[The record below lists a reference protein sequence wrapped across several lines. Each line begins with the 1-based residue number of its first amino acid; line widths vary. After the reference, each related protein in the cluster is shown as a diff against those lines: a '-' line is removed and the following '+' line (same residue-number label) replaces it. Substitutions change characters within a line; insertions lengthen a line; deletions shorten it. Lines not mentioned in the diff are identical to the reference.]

1 MIERAIHALKWSE
14 QVSEFTP
21 LTPECNHKMDVTSL
35 GLLGFTETQTNSL
48 FAKFGNG
55 KKEFHFT
62 SMASMPSSEL
72 CEVIGEKFSSR
83 VLSWVLIEKLIVLHN
98 LGCLENQHEY
108 LALDGDPEIL
118 DELSVEQL
126 GIEVQ
131 LERLQLST
139 RTYNGLLRGGIKSL
153 SALLMTGP
161 EELSDIRNFGQKSLE
176 EVRLVQE
183 KFGGQLSDMTAATPE
198 ELSVERLGTDVQL
211 EGLQLST
218 RTYNGLVRG
227 GIRSLS
233 ALLVTGPEELS
244 DIRNFGQ
251 KSLEEVLLVQEK
263 YRGQLSDI
271 TAAAPSEINDTEED
285 LAWAWNELRAELE
298 GVVRES
304 EGLEGVVFNQFSI
317 YGFDYN
323 IRPMLARYL
332 QSGTT
337 TLGDFL
343 TNLTSEV
350 SLEKTPFELPSSV
363 NFVSKIGLTLTK
375 YKSWQSESLVPKFEK
390 RAIIEFEKRYS
401 NDEIDLL
408 LLDSATLNLLNIHS
422 NEKLAF
428 LGRQTLFDLTDVL
441 STHFITHVE
450 PWEVVRSVREFF
462 TRYETLP
469 SVIGLIIGI
478 GKSEGEKKDHLVALL
493 EDYFAATR
501 PDSAERDMLIVQ
513 MRINGE
519 TLDSIGK
526 AVGVSRARV
535 WQIIKKISPAV
546 ETTLDYIHHEKE
558 LFDDGKALLDDQAR
572 ETKLSALFS
581 EFGAVY
587 LAELAH
593 CLATDERQ
601 VLAVTPKRFHKF
613 VIDKTTPAVHSSLWT
628 KDDVISLIQKA
639 GTYYF
644 PLRQADYEYLLE
656 IGEIKGPSVQRIYQ
670 RFGLWSEL
678 CIEAGV
684 EPAPSLKVDYAL
696 LWSEEEL
703 ISFSERFFLDEST
716 TGSANGFDEW
726 RTRQTD
732 QVPSGPHMRN
742 QFGTWLEVRRVTL
755 ESIRTKKGKA
765 IRS

>member
-1 MIERAIHALKWSE
+1 MIERAIHAIKRCQ

-62 SMASMPSSEL
+62 SMANMPSSEL

-98 LGCLENQHEY
+98 LKCLENQFEY
-108 LALDGDPEIL
+108 LALDGDLQIFAK
-118 DELSVEQL
+118 LSVEQL
-126 GIEVQ
+126 GTDVQ
-131 LERLQLST
+131 LERLQLSP

-183 KFGGQLSDMTAATPE
+183 KFGGQLSDMTAAAPE
-198 ELSVERLGTDVQL
+198 ELSVERLSTDVQL
-211 EGLQLST
+211 ERLQLSP
-218 RTYNGLVRG
+218 RTYNGLLRG
-227 GIRSLS
+227 GIKSLS
-233 ALLVTGPEELS
+233 ALLMTGPEELS

-251 KSLEEVLLVQEK
+251 KSLEEVRLVQEK
-263 YRGQLSDI
+263 FGGQLSDV
-271 TAAAPSEINDTEED
+271 TAAAPSEINDTEKD

-298 GVVRES
+298 VVVRES
-304 EGLEGVVFNQFSI
+304 EGLEGVIVNHFSL
-317 YGFDYN
+317 YGFDDN
-323 IRPMLARYL
+323 TRPMLTRHL
-332 QSGTT
+332 QSGTIT
-337 TLGDFL
+337 IGNFL
-343 TNLTSEV
+343 TTLTSELSV
-350 SLEKTPFELPSSV
+350 NKPPFELPSSV
-363 NFVSKIGLTLTK
+363 NFVSKIGQNIAK
-375 YKSWQSESLVPKFEK
+375 YKNWQAESLVSKFEK
-390 RAIIEFEKRYS
+390 RAIIEFENRYS
-401 NDEIDLL
+401 DDEIDLL
-408 LLDSATLNLLNIHS
+408 LLDSTTLKLLNIHS

-450 PWEVVRSVREFF
+450 PWEAVRSVREFF
-462 TRYETLP
+462 TQYETVP

-478 GKSEGEKKDHLVALL
+478 GKCEGEKSDKLVAFL
-493 EDYFAATR
+493 EEHFAAIR

-526 AVGVSRARV
+526 AVGVTRERV
-535 WQIIKKISPAV
+535 RQIIKKISPAM
-546 ETTLDYIHHEKE
+546 ETTLDYVHHEK
-558 LFDDGKALLDDQAR
+558 ALLEDEQALLEDQAR
-572 ETKLSALFS
+572 ETKISALIS

-593 CLATDERQ
+593 CLASDERQ
-601 VLAVTPKRFHKF
+601 ALALTPKRFHKY
-613 VIDKTTPAVHSSLWT
+613 VIDKTTPTVQSSLWT
-628 KDDVISLIQKA
+628 KDEVISLIQKA

-644 PLRQADYEYLLE
+644 PLRQADYVYLLE
-656 IGEIKGPSVQRIYQ
+656 IGEIKGPSIGWIYAKY
-670 RFGLWSEL
+670 GLWTEL
-678 CIEAGV
+678 CVEAGV
-684 EPAPSLKVDYAL
+684 EPAPSLKVDYAH

-703 ISFSERFFLDEST
+703 IAFMERFFLDEGT
-716 TGSANGFDEW
+716 TGGLNDYDEW
-726 RTRQTD
+726 RTRQID
-732 QVPSGPHMRN
+732 QVPSGAHIRN
-742 QFGTWLEVRRVTL
+742 QFGSWREVRRVTL
-755 ESIRTKKGKA
+755 ESIRTKRGKA
-765 IRS
+765 ILS